1 MERYSLPCRGA
12 RRGAAHAQSLVQVLR
27 HLQSVLESLK

>member
-1 MERYSLPCRGA
+1 VERYSLPCRGP
-12 RRGAAHAQSLVQVLR
+12 RRGAEHAQSLVQVLR